1 MFFSVLSIQFL
12 MFDKIK
18 AYASV
23 SFRWVRQHKYLAVS
37 IVFFVIVFLIDDNSM
52 VGHISNQRK
61 IDELESEI
69 AKMRKDTARIM
80 LLQSQLEES
89 GDISEVERMG
99 RAKYDMHK
107 DNEDI
112 FIIEE

>member
-1 MFFSVLSIQFL
+1 MFG
-12 MFDKIK
+12 KIK
-18 AYASV
+18 GYVSV
-23 SFRWVRQHKYLAVS
+23 SFQWIKQHKYLVVS

-69 AKMRKDTARIM
+69 ARMRKDSAKIM
-80 LLQSQLEES
+80 LLQSQLEEN

-112 FIIEE
+112 FIIVE